1 MDQTDR
7 ARGVVKLVLAALPL
21 AAFGCGGG
29 TAPARGDWGDPV
41 WSDEFDGATAGQ
53 SPDPTKW
60 GYDIGTGWGN
70 QQQEF
75 DTDRPSNVS
84 LDGQGNLAIVARRE
98 SYSGSAYTSARITT
112 KGRFA
117 QQYGKFEARIKLPI
131 GPGLWPAFWLLGANN
146 DTASWPL
153 CGEIDIMEGRGQEP
167 LLNHGSLHGPGFSG
181 GSAIT
186 QAYALPGPD
195 GFDKGFHV
203 FAAEWDPGQIV
214 FLVDDQPYQVVKQSL
229 LPEGDRWVYDHP
241 FFIVLNV
248 AVGGDFVG
256 APSDSTPFPQTMLV
270 DYVRAYQRAP

>member
-1 MDQTDR
+1 MDQTGR
-7 ARGVVKLVLAALPL
+7 ARGAVKLVLAALPL

-167 LLNHGSLHGPGFSG
+167 LLNHGSLHGPGYSG
-181 GSAIT
+181 GNAVT
-186 QAYALPGPD
+186 RTAPLAD
-195 GFDKGFHV
+195 TGFHV
-203 FAAEWDPGQIV
+203 YSVEWSKDEINFLIDGVVYEIV
-214 FLVDDQPYQVVKQSL
+214 KASN
-229 LPEGDRWVYDHP
+229 LPSGTSWVFDHP
-241 FFIVLNV
+241 FFIILNV
-248 AVGGDFVG
+248 AVGGNYVG
-256 APSDSTPFPQTMLV
+256 SPSAATQFPQTMLV
-270 DYVRAYQRAP
+270 DYVRVYQRAP